1 MDMLKSSDG
10 YRGAQERHGVGERNI
25 DGQRI
30 LEFGDAMEMIIC
42 GTQFKKDESKL
53 VTYRAGRGGGGLN
66 TTTDYLMI
74 YKVHRKL
81 LQNTR

>member
-1 MDMLKSSDG
+1 MDMLNSSDG

-42 GTQFKKDESKL
+42 ETQFKKDESKL
-53 VTYRAGRGGGGLN
+53 VTYTAGGGGLN